1 MNITALSSIV
11 IAGAVAVIA
20 ALSGSSQYNKSGQP
34 FTADKAEWQ
43 FENAMIYYCKETG
56 KTREDLTQEDTDI
69 IWERACNHMSMF
81 LTWAIIRGH
90 CGKVHLDEEPEA
102 VQQLI
107 NREISGTDFF
117 IKYCD
122 CKLWREDF
130 SEAIL
135 PFVDAYYESGY
146 LNDYV
151 SVTRKKLQK
160 EPLTSSFSWDSYKVY
175 EKMID
180 RAYKHWKFWEKPVIV
195 VGKNR

>member
-1 MNITALSSIV
+1 MDVIALSSIV

-34 FTADKAEWQ
+34 FTADNAEWQ
-43 FENAMIYYCKETG
+43 FENAMNYYCKETG

-90 CGKVHLDEEPEA
+90 CGKVHLDKEPEA

-117 IKYCD
+117 IRYCD
-122 CKLWREDF
+122 CKLWRGLGHPKKITKGATDF
-130 SEAIL
+130 FFFMGQL
-135 PFVDAYYESGY
+135 YG
-146 LNDYV
+146 L
-151 SVTRKKLQK
+151 
-160 EPLTSSFSWDSYKVY
+160 
-175 EKMID
+175 
-180 RAYKHWKFWEKPVIV
+180 
-195 VGKNR
+195 